1 MTFSIPALI
10 SAALVAFSTLAM
22 AAEIPERDS
31 RNTYTP
37 NTDTHFSMPIYETRA
52 AWEARKLPLREQ
64 ILAAAGLLPLPPK
77 TPLNAITFG
86 RLEREGYT
94 VENVYFES
102 MPGYYLAGNLYRPR
116 NAPGKAPGILLAHGH
131 WTYGRL
137 EEQPLFSGQSLG
149 ASLARQGYVA
159 FAYDMVGY
167 NDSVQTP
174 HAFGGAREQL
184 WAFGPLGLQLWNSI
198 RALDFLLS
206 LDTVDPAKIGMT
218 GASGGGTQT
227 FLLAAVDDRVRYA
240 APVNM
245 VSAEMQGGD
254 YCENAPGLRFDTFN
268 VEIASTIAPRPMLL
282 VSASGDWTHNVPREE
297 FPAVQHVYSLY
308 DYASEVTTTQIK
320 QQHNF
325 NKQSRE
331 AVYEFFGH
339 HFQPAASPEAYR
351 EKEVI
356 IDKLQDMLAFHGRAL
371 PAGAITYDQLNSAWR
386 TMSEKQ
392 TKEMDAVALRKNLAV
407 IMGVESPGTVLKGG
421 DGEHIV
427 LSRSGK
433 GDRVPGIWIPGK
445 GKAILIADADGAEAA
460 RSKPSLAKWV
470 KSGRPVLLIDAF
482 QTGSAVAA
490 RDRSHKFFL
499 TFNRC
504 DDANRVQDILTAAAY
519 LRASGNEQVEI
530 AAEGRAAIWA
540 LFAAAASPTPV
551 TLSADTSQFQGR
563 DEDFESQFPVPGI
576 QRAGGVAAARRLVSA
591 APAGR

>member
-1 MTFSIPALI
+1 M
-10 SAALVAFSTLAM
+10 LAS
-22 AAEIPERDS
+22 AAEIPDQDS

-37 NTDTHFSMPIYETRA
+37 NTDTHFTMTPYQSRGD
-52 AWEARKLPLREQ
+52 WEARKSALREQ

-77 TPLNAITFG
+77 GPLKPVMFG

-116 NAPGKAPGILLAHGH
+116 NVQGKVPGVLLAHGH

-174 HAFGGAREQL
+174 HNFGGATEQL

-206 LDTVDPAKIGMT
+206 LDSVDPAKIGMT

-227 FLLAAVDDRVRYA
+227 FLLAAVDDRVRYV

-245 VSAEMQGGD
+245 VSGIMQGGD
-254 YCENAPGLRFDTFN
+254 YCENAPGLRWDTFN
-268 VEIASTIAPRPMLL
+268 VEIASAIVPRPLLL
-282 VSASGDWTHNVPREE
+282 VSASGDWTHNVPHEE
-297 FPAVQHVYSLY
+297 FPAVQRIYTLY
-308 DYASEVTTTQIK
+308 DHASEVSTVQIK
-320 QQHNF
+320 EEHNF

-331 AVYEFFGH
+331 AVYEFFGRY
-339 HFQPAASPEAYR
+339 FQPGSGGASLQ

-356 IDKLQDMLAFHGRAL
+356 IDKLQDMLAFHGRSL
-371 PAGAITYDQLNSAWR
+371 PAGAINYDQLFSAWR
-386 TMSEKQ
+386 AMSGKQ
-392 TKEMDAVALRKNLAV
+392 TAEENVASLRKNLTT
-407 IMGVESPGTVLKGG
+407 ILGVEWPHDVLKGG
-421 DGEHIV
+421 DGERVI
-427 LSRSGK
+427 LSRPGK
-433 GDRVPGIWIPGK
+433 GDRIPGIFVPGK
-445 GKAILIADADGAEAA
+445 GKPIVIADIDGAEKA
-460 RSKPSLAKWV
+460 RNKASLAKWV

-482 QTGSAVAA
+482 QTGSAVAP

-499 TFNRC
+499 TFNRS
-504 DDANRVQDILTAAAY
+504 DDTNRVQDILTAAAY
-519 LRASGNEQVEI
+519 LQASGHDQIEV
-530 AAEGRAAIWA
+530 AGEGRAALWC
-540 LFAAAASPTPV
+540 LFAAAVAPGHLTA
-551 TLSADTSQFQGR
+551 LGDTAQFQGR
-563 DEDFESQFPVPGI
+563 DEDFESAFPVPGI
-576 QRAGGVAAARRLVSA
+576 QRAGGINAVRRLVAESGT
-591 APAGR
+591 GR